1 LLFCVF
7 RNFYTEKPVTL
18 SKYLLYNIVSEV
30 ILFNA
35 FFYGRNMM
43 NAKHKRTI
51 LLLLAVLSLGACR
64 RESPSAPPNEPNV
77 SQEQTPTET
86 DVSQEMPKTEPNL
99 SKEMPQMEI
108 SLFDGKSLG
117 QWKIT
122 DFGGQ
127 GDVYVKD
134 GAIYLEMGNDMTG
147 VNWTGPLIRM
157 NYEITLEAMRVSG
170 SDFFCG
176 LTFPVADNPCSLILG
191 GWGGGVCGLSNIDYY
206 DAANNETTKF
216 ISFEENKWYRVRL
229 RVTPDRIEAWLD
241 DEELVNIET
250 TGRKIDIRAEV
261 DLSQP
266 LGIATWQTSGAV
278 RNIRL
283 RKLED

>member
-1 LLFCVF
+1 
-7 RNFYTEKPVTL
+7 
-18 SKYLLYNIVSEV
+18 
-30 ILFNA
+30 
-35 FFYGRNMM
+35 M
-43 NAKHKRTI
+43 NTKHKCTI
-51 LLLLAVLSLGACR
+51 LLLLAVLSLGSCR
-64 RESPSAPPNEPNV
+64 RSSPSAPPNEPNV
-77 SQEQTPTET
+77 SQEQTRTET
-86 DVSQEMPKTEPNL
+86 GVPQELPKTEPNV

-147 VNWTGPLIRM
+147 VNWTGPVVRM

-216 ISFEENKWYRVRL
+216 ISFEDNKWYRVRL
-229 RVTPDRIEAWLD
+229 RVTPDRIQAWLD

-266 LGIATWQTSGAV
+266 LGIATWQTAGAV

-283 RKLED
+283 LRLED

>member
-1 LLFCVF
+1 MDFLHG
-7 RNFYTEKPVTL
+7 RNIMNTKHKCT
-18 SKYLLYNIVSEV
+18 
-30 ILFNA
+30 ILF
-35 FFYGRNMM
+35 
-43 NAKHKRTI
+43 
-51 LLLLAVLSLGACR
+51 LLAVLSLWACR
-64 RESPSAPPNEPNV
+64 RSSPSAPPNEPNV
-77 SQEQTPTET
+77 SREQAPTVT
-86 DVSQEMPKTEPNL
+86 DVSQELPKTEPNV

-147 VNWTGPLIRM
+147 VNWTGPLVRM

-191 GWGGGVCGLSNIDYY
+191 GWGGSICGLSNIDYY

-216 ISFEENKWYRVRL
+216 MSFEDNKWYRVRL
-229 RVTPDRIEAWLD
+229 RVTPDRIQAWLD

-266 LGIATWQTSGAV
+266 LGIATWQTAGAI
-278 RNIRL
+278 RNIHL

>member
-1 LLFCVF
+1 
-7 RNFYTEKPVTL
+7 
-18 SKYLLYNIVSEV
+18 
-30 ILFNA
+30 
-35 FFYGRNMM
+35 M
-43 NAKHKRTI
+43 NAKHKYTI
-51 LLLLAVLSLGACR
+51 LLLLVVTLGACR
-64 RESPSAPPNEPNV
+64 REAPSSAPPNEPNV
-77 SQEQTPTET
+77 SQELTQTEIS
-86 DVSQEMPKTEPNL
+86 VSQELPKTEPNVT
-99 SKEMPQMEI
+99 KEIIQTEI

-117 QWKIT
+117 QWAVT

-147 VNWTGPLIRM
+147 VNWTGPLVRM
-157 NYEITLEAMRVSG
+157 NYEITLEAMRVDG

-191 GWGGGVCGLSNIDYY
+191 GWGGGICGLSNIDYY
-206 DAANNETTKF
+206 DAADNETTQF
-216 ISFEENKWYRVRL
+216 ISFEDKKWYRVRL
-229 RVTPDRIEAWLD
+229 RVTPDRIQAWLD

-266 LGIATWQTSGAV
+266 LGIATWCTSGAI
-278 RNIRL
+278 RNIHL
-283 RKLED
+283 RKLKD